1 MLLKKTGYDSH
12 QLPIDSMQGLEIGG
26 STSPYGMDMDVG
38 EIRAGE
44 LLEALPSPPPHDN
57 NQLAAWYD
65 TDL

>member
-1 MLLKKTGYDSH
+1 
-12 QLPIDSMQGLEIGG
+12 MQGLEIGG